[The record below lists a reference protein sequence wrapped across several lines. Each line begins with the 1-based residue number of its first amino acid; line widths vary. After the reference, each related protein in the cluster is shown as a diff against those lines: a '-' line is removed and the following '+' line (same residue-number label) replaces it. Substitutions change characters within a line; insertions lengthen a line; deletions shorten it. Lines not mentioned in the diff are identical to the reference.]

1 MLMYTHSCILM
12 QANLCKWLDLP
23 LNRSRSYLLSYNYSS
38 YTIAI
43 GLKFPVKLLER
54 AGAMSRSYRE
64 IIDLRASAVFTS
76 RYIECIVA
84 L

>member
-38 YTIAI
+38 YTS
-43 GLKFPVKLLER
+43 LKFPVKLLER